1 MEANEKLG
9 LHGIIHIT
17 RENELTG
24 ETQDCGVYHN
34 IVSIS
39 GYSLLLLKLF
49 GLYLD
54 SIHKQSYE
62 DIGKDTT
69 VVTPDLNSTGSM
81 SIGVDPTDYTAM
93 NEDFASNHY
102 VQGFMV
108 GNGGAGEDTI
118 TSKNTNYSFCKLRN
132 PIPFQQIADGV
143 APADQGAT
151 YLGVYRSSSSTK
163 SYYIKK
169 FSERPHVYHSW
180 WKNGQKWDYLDPV
193 TENDLG
199 PNAVNGA
206 GKTNRIESYIECKLS
221 LSETDC
227 LAYFQHEG
235 STQTAAINELGL
247 VAFDALYGKG
257 SIINSLYQTKI
268 KLFLNIAFNNERT
281 QEDAEHFVLLANEIY
296 TVMTEE
302 DIASYGE
309 THINNFID
317 LVGTLLNA
325 DPSIIAWESIQ
336 GELSDETN
344 IEVEALYNQAG
355 TFKEETDKFTYYMS
369 SEAFQVDDFSVDE
382 AQRIKLF
389 TYFTFNSIPL
399 QENWRLKINYR
410 IYAN

>member
-24 ETQDCGVYHN
+24 ETQDCGTYQNV
-34 IVSIS
+34 VSIS
-39 GYSLLLLKLF
+39 GYNLLLLKLF

-268 KLFLNIAFNNERT
+268 KLFLNIAFNNDRT

>member
-9 LHGIIHIT
+9 LHGVIHIT

-24 ETQDCGVYHN
+24 EVEDCGTYHN
-34 IVSIS
+34 IIPLV
-39 GYSLLLLKLF
+39 GYQALLLKLF
-49 GLYLD
+49 NLYLD
-54 SIHKQSYE
+54 SPHKQAYE

-69 VVTPDLNSTGSM
+69 VITPDMNNVGSM
-81 SIGVDPTDYTAM
+81 EIGIDPNDYTPM
-93 NEDFASNHY
+93 DEDYPSNHY

-143 APADQGAT
+143 AVPDQGAT

-163 SYYIKK
+163 SYYIKT
-169 FSERPHVYHSW
+169 FSERPHIYHSW

-221 LSETDC
+221 LSESDC

-235 STQTAAINELGL
+235 STQTAAVNELGL
-247 VAFDALYGKG
+247 VAYDALYGKG
-257 SIINSLYQTKI
+257 TIINKLYQSKI
-268 KLFLNIAFNNERT
+268 KQFLDIAYDNNRT
-281 QEDAEHFVLLANEIY
+281 EEDIAHFIVLANEIY
-296 TVMTEE
+296 AVMDAEGIVE
-302 DIASYGE
+302 YGE

-317 LVGTLLNA
+317 IVATLLNA
-325 DPSIIAWESIQ
+325 EPDMIAWETIQ
-336 GELSDETN
+336 DEFSNEEN

-355 TFKEETDKFTYYMS
+355 TYKREEDKFTYYMS
-369 SEAFQVDDFSVDE
+369 SEEFQTEEFTTDE

-399 QENWRLKINYR
+399 QENWRLKFNYR

>member
-24 ETQDCGVYHN
+24 ETQDCGTYQNV
-34 IVSIS
+34 VTIS
-39 GYSLLLLKLF
+39 GYNWLLLRAF
-49 GLYLD
+49 DLYLD

-151 YLGVYRSSSSTK
+151 YLGVYRSPSSTK

-268 KLFLNIAFNNERT
+268 KLFLNIAFNNDRT
-281 QEDAEHFVLLANEIY
+281 PEDAEHFVLLANEIY

-336 GELSDETN
+336 DELSDETN

>member
-24 ETQDCGVYHN
+24 ETQDCGVYQN
-34 IVSIS
+34 TVVLA
-39 GYSLLLLKLF
+39 GYQFLLLKSF

-93 NEDFASNHY
+93 NEDFPSNHFI
-102 VQGFMV
+102 QGFMV

-151 YLGVYRSSSSTK
+151 YLGVYRSSSSIK

-336 GELSDETN
+336 DELSDETN

>member
-24 ETQDCGVYHN
+24 EVQDCGVYHN
-34 IVSIS
+34 TVSIS
-39 GYSLLLLKLF
+39 GYNWLLLRAF
-49 GLYLD
+49 DLYLD

-336 GELSDETN
+336 DELSDETN